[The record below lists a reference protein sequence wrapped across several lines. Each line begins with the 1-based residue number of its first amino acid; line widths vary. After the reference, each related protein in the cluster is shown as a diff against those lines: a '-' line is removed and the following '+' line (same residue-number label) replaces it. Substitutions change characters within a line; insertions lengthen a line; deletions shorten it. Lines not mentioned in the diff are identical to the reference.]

1 MLFGHAP
8 NCQHRKSETDVVR
21 KRRVGQQHGGRD
33 HIVLCI
39 LHLEICF
46 GRASATYQEHKQ
58 VFRLD
63 VDGVFVWSLAHVHE
77 LSRHR
82 ALRLRIACGYL
93 RFCARLFSLFL
104 WKRVLAAVSSCS
116 CLWQSLLSAVRRLNS
131 MPHLLSLSFIADA
144 EGDHLAR
151 VRECECAGERVFL
164 WVFVFACAY
173 LRCFVVLE
181 LMS

>member
-8 NCQHRKSETDVVR
+8 NCQHRKSETDFVR

-63 VDGVFVWSLAHVHE
+63 VDSVFVWSFAHVHE

-93 RFCARLFSLFL
+93 RFCAGLFSLFL
-104 WKRVLAAVSSCS
+104 CQRVFVATSSCS
-116 CLWQSLLSAVRRLNS
+116 CFGRRFTVRS
-131 MPHLLSLSFIADA
+131 STFPFDVIYSF
-144 EGDHLAR
+144 
-151 VRECECAGERVFL
+151 
-164 WVFVFACAY
+164 
-173 LRCFVVLE
+173 LE
-181 LMS
+181 FY

>member
-93 RFCARLFSLFL
+93 WLFSRFFSLFL
-104 WKRVLAAVSSCS
+104 WKRVLAAVSPCS
-116 CLWQSLLSAVRRLNS
+116 CLWHSFFLSAVRRLNS
-131 MPHLLSLSFIADA
+131 MSHLLSLSFIADI
-144 EGDHLAR
+144 EGDHSAR
-151 VRECECAGERVFL
+151 VRECECMCV
-164 WVFVFACAY
+164 
-173 LRCFVVLE
+173 
-181 LMS
+181 

>member
-1 MLFGHAP
+1 MLCCLGTLPIA
-8 NCQHRKSETDVVR
+8 QHSKSETDVVR
-21 KRRVGQQHGGRD
+21 QQREGQQREGRD
-33 HIVLCI
+33 HIEQYT

-116 CLWQSLLSAVRRLNS
+116 CSVAESFVCSATSQV
-131 MPHLLSLSFIADA
+131 DA
-144 EGDHLAR
+144 MY
-151 VRECECAGERVFL
+151 CFL
-164 WVFVFACAY
+164 EFHC
-173 LRCFVVLE
+173 RC
-181 LMS
+181 

>member
-8 NCQHRKSETDVVR
+8 NFQHRKSETDFVR

-63 VDGVFVWSLAHVHE
+63 VDSVFVWSFAHVHE
-77 LSRHR
+77 LR
-82 ALRLRIACGYL
+82 
-93 RFCARLFSLFL
+93 
-104 WKRVLAAVSSCS
+104 SSS
-116 CLWQSLLSAVRRLNS
+116 
-131 MPHLLSLSFIADA
+131 
-144 EGDHLAR
+144 GT
-151 VRECECAGERVFL
+151 
-164 WVFVFACAY
+164 
-173 LRCFVVLE
+173 
-181 LMS
+181 